1 VRLDHRALVLPLGVL
16 ATLAL
21 LACSGLLPV
30 GVALITVI
38 SLPAAHA
45 HMRQGVMAGGGV
57 VLLTAGTLVLVT
69 GPQGALEYLA
79 LFGLLSFLLP
89 LFLRRGMAWDHAAG
103 FTTAILVVIGG
114 LVLASL
120 HFGAGVD
127 VQQAVRSY
135 VDIQM
140 QQTQALMQK
149 GNADAEKAV
158 LIENLIRQVGEF
170 FQRTWPAVTSIGFA
184 GLSLVTLFGLNLLG
198 RGKYPLPGKPFHL
211 WKLPE
216 ALIWVLIA
224 SGAGMVLAKGIV
236 ETAACNVL
244 LVVLAA
250 YFLQGLSILNHFFKK
265 NGVPPVLRTLGYVLV
280 VTLNPLPVIVT
291 GMGVFDM
298 WVDFRKPRK
307 NKD

>member
-1 VRLDHRALVLPLGVL
+1 
-16 ATLAL
+16 
-21 LACSGLLPV
+21 
-30 GVALITVI
+30 
-38 SLPAAHA
+38 
-45 HMRQGVMAGGGV
+45 
-57 VLLTAGTLVLVT
+57 
-69 GPQGALEYLA
+69 
-79 LFGLLSFLLP
+79 
-89 LFLRRGMAWDHAAG
+89 
-103 FTTAILVVIGG
+103 VVIGG

-158 LIENLIRQVGEF
+158 LIEKLIRQVGEF

-198 RGKYPLPGKPFHL
+198 RGKYPLPGNPFHL

-216 ALIWVLIA
+216 ALIWILIA